1 MNKVLQ
7 RAMFNTPKHEHQ
19 STGIASGLEYRP
31 GYKVGG
37 RVGYHG
43 GGPLGH
49 DHPHNGTGTSPNFN
63 PNLGMGSLDLDNIM
77 KVSQAQADQFKV
89 DPVDY
94 SQFDIDRSG
103 YAIDYSK
110 YQPSMS
116 GAVGEAA
123 GMTISEPIP
132 EGQSQW
138 AKFIGNLSQTS
149 AKFKET
155 RDSLDLMAEQDA
167 NKMAMLDAEEAR
179 DLKMKSI
186 ESIQASGIANADL
199 AASYYGMNV
208 DAFLKDKQI
217 QAEADKGKD
226 PKTYNIDRMMQIVE
240 ENVKGA
246 PNFAD
251 LPEAAQNEMIRF
263 AKMDEMQNNEMTRS
277 ISKYNEMYMQ
287 EYKLDP
293 SSPLLTPTE
302 LEEKRLGLIQYLEGL
317 HPGIDW
323 NLIFAEAPMDTG
335 TEQLISSI
343 QAFNPEL
350 TDDAKEIISK
360 NSTDILFATYITL
373 MQKKQDGD
381 KFVKTHAGASVNIDE
396 AIAET
401 KLQIEMRYSG
411 LSLGG

>member
-1 MNKVLQ
+1 
-7 RAMFNTPKHEHQ
+7 MFNAPKHEHQ

-31 GYKVGG
+31 GYRVGG
-37 RVGYHG
+37 RVGFDAGGPVPHAHPHG
-43 GGPLGH
+43 GTL
-49 DHPHNGTGTSPNFN
+49 PNFN
-63 PNLGMGSLDLDNIM
+63 PNLGTGSLDLDNIM

-89 DPVDY
+89 DPIDY
-94 SQFDIDRSG
+94 GPFDIDRSG

-110 YQPSMS
+110 YQPSRM

-179 DLKMKSI
+179 DLKIKSI

-217 QAEADKGKD
+217 QAEVEKGKD

-246 PNFAD
+246 PSFAD
-251 LPEAAQNEMIRF
+251 LSEEAQNEMIRF
-263 AKMDEMQNNEMTRS
+263 AKMDEMQNNEMTKS
-277 ISKYNEMYMQ
+277 ISKYNEMYM
-287 EYKLDP
+287 EDYKLDP
-293 SSPLLTPTE
+293 ASPLLKPDE
-302 LEEKRLGLIQYLEGL
+302 LEEKRLGLIQYMGSL

-323 NLIFAEAPMDTG
+323 NLIFTQAPIDPG
-335 TEQLISSI
+335 TLELISSI
-343 QAFNPEL
+343 EAFHPDL
-350 TDDAKEIISK
+350 TDDDKDIISK
-360 NSTDILFATYITL
+360 NPTDTLFATYTTL
-373 MQKKQDGD
+373 MQKKHDGD
-381 KFVKTHAGASVNIDE
+381 KFVKTNTGASVDIDE
-396 AIAET
+396 AIAEA
-401 KLQIEMRYSG
+401 KLQIEMRYPG